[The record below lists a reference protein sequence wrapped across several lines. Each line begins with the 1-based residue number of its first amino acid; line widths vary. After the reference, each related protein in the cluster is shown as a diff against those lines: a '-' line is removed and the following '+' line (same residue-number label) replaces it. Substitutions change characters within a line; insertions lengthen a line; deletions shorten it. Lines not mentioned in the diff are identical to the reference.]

1 MGSQNIGKNANV
13 FYGWY
18 QDKFGMTYWHKN
30 ALLKQFVEKFFAEG
44 VYTVLKQI

>member
-1 MGSQNIGKNANV
+1 MGNGQAGSQNIGKNANV
-13 FYGWY
+13 FYGWS

-44 VYTVLKQI
+44 V